1 MCGISGFFGKAIFRD
16 SLKSSVNSQIL
27 NNYEKIGFF
36 TNLDKFFNFK
46 DKKLEK
52 FMLSNSLINSIFK
65 VNRFKN
71 LLKKNNKN
79 NQEHHLIFATM
90 NCLFFLKKY
99 KKYL

>member
-16 SLKSSVNSQIL
+16 SLKSSVDNQIL
-27 NNYEKIGFF
+27 NNHEKVGFF
-36 TNLDKFFNFK
+36 ANLDQFFNFR

-52 FMLSNSLINSIFK
+52 FKLSNSLINSIFK
-65 VNRFKN
+65 VNLFKK
-71 LLKKNNKN
+71 LLKKYNKN
-79 NQEHHLIFATM
+79 NQEQHLIFVTI